1 MQRRTILGAVLVFGA
16 LAAIGCGS
24 QSGSQSGSHSGS
36 QGGANQPA
44 EKDSGVTGGGFDAG
58 APSSDD
64 AMAPAGD
71 GASAPGMDAAL
82 AGDAGTLANCTQ
94 MLAPPRKTT
103 STTVS
108 NMAIDYT
115 LVGPPAATHHK
126 VLLLMFNAS
135 SKTAS
140 TPDVQY
146 ARGFYTPT
154 QLGDTFFNDPDGV
167 HAFMSE
173 ASYGG
178 VSFSG
183 RVVGWINLPATTMA
197 ATTIQQNYNMY
208 AEMATAYANFADY
221 DIVYFVFLTDGTDG
235 LQVGW
240 NQTNT
245 VQVSQGTFTVGI
257 DFMINSFFF
266 LQAGSPAYY
275 SVILPSRSWAHELVH
290 TFGSVGHDLSLDCGQ
305 SVIAA
310 SCAIQ
315 PYGDPFSLMGESAFG
330 NHPTIN
336 VKNHLG
342 WLAASRLTTVGKS
355 GDFTICPSETV
366 DSGNK
371 GLVIPLKTPISLMST
386 TGNAT
391 TTFDRIMVEYRRPF
405 GFDRYLDRL
414 QSNWLAPFKTDGPVR
429 EDGVL
434 VTLGYQDTSTNATV
448 LLDMHPT
455 SSYVSTAGIEEA
467 GNVGKFSDAML
478 YVGESY
484 QFAGQSITLATKSLT
499 SDGGIIVHV
508 DY

>member
-1 MQRRTILGAVLVFGA
+1 MRAARMTIRVAVFVLGVF
-16 LAAIGCGS
+16 AAIGCGS
-24 QSGSQSGSHSGS
+24 QSGGDSP
-36 QGGANQPA
+36 GAL
-44 EKDSGVTGGGFDAG
+44 DSGVTGSHTDAG
-58 APSSDD
+58 GP
-64 AMAPAGD
+64 PAGD
-71 GASAPGMDAAL
+71 AMTAGDTARGDAASNPESD
-82 AGDAGTLANCTQ
+82 AASGGDTGTLANCTAI
-94 MLAPPRKTT
+94 LAPQRKTT
-103 STTVS
+103 SATVS

-135 SKTAS
+135 SKSAS
-140 TPDVQY
+140 SPDVQY
-146 ARGFYTPT
+146 ARGFYTPQ

-167 HAFMSE
+167 QAFMNE
-173 ASYGG
+173 ASYGA

-183 RVVGWINLPATTMA
+183 RVVGWINLPPATTP
-197 ATTIQQNYNMY
+197 ATTIQQNYNTY
-208 AEMATAYANFADY
+208 AEQATAYANFADY

-235 LQVGW
+235 LQIGW
-240 NQTNT
+240 NETNT
-245 VQVSQGTFTVGI
+245 IKVSQGTFTVGI
-257 DFMINSFFF
+257 DFMINSFFY

-275 SVILPSRSWAHELVH
+275 SVILPSRSWSHELVH
-290 TFGSVGHDLSLDCGQ
+290 TFGSVGHDLSLDCG
-305 SVIAA
+305 STVIAS

-342 WLAASRLTTVGKS
+342 WLGDSRLTKVTQS

-366 DSGNK
+366 DTGNK
-371 GLVIPLKTPISLMST
+371 GLVIPLKTPITLMST
-386 TGNAT
+386 TGNVS
-391 TTFDRIMVEYRRPF
+391 TTFDRIMVEYRLPL

-414 QSNWLAPFKTDGPVR
+414 QTSWLTPFKTDGPVR

-434 VTLGYQDTSTNATV
+434 VTLGYQDTTTTATA
-448 LLDMHPT
+448 LLDMHPA
-455 SSYVSTAGIEEA
+455 SSYVATTGIEVA

-484 QFAGQSITLATKSLT
+484 PFAGQTITLRTQGLT
-499 SDGGIIVHV
+499 SDGGIKVHV

>member
-1 MQRRTILGAVLVFGA
+1 MASA
-16 LAAIGCGS
+16 
-24 QSGSQSGSHSGS
+24 
-36 QGGANQPA
+36 
-44 EKDSGVTGGGFDAG
+44 
-58 APSSDD
+58 SDD
-64 AMAPAGD
+64 A
-71 GASAPGMDAAL
+71 SSPGPDAAL
-82 AGDAGTLANCTQ
+82 GGDAGTLANCTQ
-94 MLAPPRKTT
+94 MLAPARKTT

-115 LVGPPAATHHK
+115 LVGAPAATHHK

-135 SKTAS
+135 SKNAS

-146 ARGFYTPT
+146 ARGFYTPA

-167 HAFMSE
+167 HAFMNE

-183 RVVGWINLPATTMA
+183 RVVGWMNLPATTMA

-221 DIVYFVFLTDGTDG
+221 DVVYFVFLTDGTDG

-257 DFMINSFFF
+257 DFMINSFFY

-305 SVIAA
+305 TVIAA

-342 WLAASRLTTVGKS
+342 WLGASRLTTVTRS
-355 GDFTICPSETV
+355 GDFTVCPSETV

-371 GLVIPLKTPISLMST
+371 GLVVPLKTPISLMST
-386 TGNAT
+386 TGNTT
-391 TTFDRIMVEYRRPF
+391 TTFDRIMIEYRRPF

-414 QSNWLAPFKTDGPVR
+414 QSSWLTPFKADGPVR

-434 VTLGYQDTSTNATV
+434 VTLGYQDTTIDATV

-455 SSYVSTAGIEEA
+455 SSYVSTTGIEVA

-484 QFAGQSITLATKSLT
+484 SFAGQSITLATQGLT
-499 SDGGIIVHV
+499 SDGGIKVHV